1 MSEQTGVTRR
11 ELRLAERAESRRAR
25 LPELSG
31 VRVPDLSDLP
41 RPDLSRLPRPDL
53 SRLRLPDVSAVR
65 PTGLR
70 TVLRPER
77 FALLL
82 RLALSGARPSSVDWR
97 AHLHHL
103 RRLALRPE
111 LVAVVCT
118 AFLAGGVTQGQ
129 IAQWERQE
137 QRELM
142 AAAEQAHH
150 EHVGRVIG
158 AQEARLTGQATVFA
172 ADKRNEALALAR
184 AAVETADTVVQ
195 VAAPVVAREAISPLD
210 SAKAQLAGLIATA
223 PDPIDVLPR
232 PVEAPVSPGPQH
244 DGAPQPGPMTTV
256 DAGPAGPIATSSTPA
271 TVTVDAE
278 STGGAVAA
286 STSAPPSSLGA
297 TAPTAEPRVSSVAR
311 GTSADRV
318 QTPAAVLRQPS
329 TADAASVPQA
339 APGQAPATP
348 LDALDVDTSL
358 RMIAAAQEVI
368 ALSAQVQATADAT
381 IAAAEAA
388 ARAAAEAAAAAAAA
402 QAAAEEEARRV
413 ASVADAPNGAL
424 PRDLLCGV
432 SFARGVELR
441 CDAADA
447 LEDLNIEFRER
458 FGRDLRV
465 VSSYRDYAAQVATK
479 QAKGSLAGAPGTSNH
494 GYGLAVDLDGFGS
507 LGQFDLPTYRWM
519 REHAGA
525 HGWHHPSYMQ
535 PGGAGPAEPWHW
547 EFGTED

>member
-1 MSEQTGVTRR
+1 MTEQTGVTRR
-11 ELRLAERAESRRAR
+11 ELRLAEQAQRRAVH
-25 LPELSG
+25 LPERGTRPSPLAVPRPLRALSGVCPPLSG
-31 VRVPDLSDLP
+31 VRPALSG
-41 RPDLSRLPRPDL
+41 
-53 SRLRLPDVSAVR
+53 LRLPHVEWGAQ
-65 PTGLR
+65 
-70 TVLRPER
+70 
-77 FALLL
+77 
-82 RLALSGARPSSVDWR
+82 LA
-97 AHLHHL
+97 HL
-103 RRLALRPE
+103 RRLATRPE
-111 LVAVVCT
+111 VVAVVCA

-129 IAQWERQE
+129 IEQAQRQE
-137 QRELM
+137 HRELV
-142 AAAEQAHH
+142 AAAEQAHRD
-150 EHVGRVIG
+150 HVGRVLG

-184 AAVETADTVVQ
+184 TAVETAATVVQ
-195 VAAPVVAREAISPLD
+195 TATPVVAAETVSPLD

-223 PDPIDVLPR
+223 PDPLDVLPR
-232 PVEAPVSPGPQH
+232 PVEPPVSTGPQH
-244 DGAPQPGPMTTV
+244 DGAVLPTTTTT
-256 DAGPAGPIATSSTPA
+256 DAAATSSLASAASGSVEVGGPT
-271 TVTVDAE
+271 E
-278 STGGAVAA
+278 SGTTQGGAASSLAAAA
-286 STSAPPSSLGA
+286 ST
-297 TAPTAEPRVSSVAR
+297 APTDLRPASVAR
-311 GTSADRV
+311 GATGSRL
-318 QTPAAVLRQPS
+318 PAP
-329 TADAASVPQA
+329 ADALREPSITAEATVPQA
-339 APGQAPATP
+339 PPTTTPATP

-368 ALSAQVQATADAT
+368 ALSAQVQATAEAT

-413 ASVADAPNGAL
+413 AVVAKASNGDL

-447 LEDLNIEFRER
+447 LEDLNVAFRDR

-494 GYGLAVDLDGFGS
+494 GLGLAIDLDGFGS

-519 REHAGA
+519 REHGGDY
-525 HGWHHPSYMQ
+525 GWHHPSYMQ